1 MFDCCSLVEFVCF
14 WFVSVLGLA
23 HLLWCC
29 CLFSGLWF
37 GYFVVIIGLVFWRDD
52 FCCFCGWLL
61 LLWYGVVVIVHCS

>member
-14 WFVSVLGLA
+14 WFVGVLGLA

-37 GYFVVIIGLVFWRDD
+37 GYFVVIIRGWCFGVMTFVA
-52 FCCFCGWLL
+52 FVVGYYCCGTGCL
-61 LLWYGVVVIVHCS
+61 